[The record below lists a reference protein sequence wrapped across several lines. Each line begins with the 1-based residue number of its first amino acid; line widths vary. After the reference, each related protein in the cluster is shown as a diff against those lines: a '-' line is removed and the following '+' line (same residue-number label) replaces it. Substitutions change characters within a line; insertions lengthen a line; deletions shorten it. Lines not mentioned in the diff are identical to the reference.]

1 MPERFEKDSGSS
13 HYILGSLL
21 FIIGLLVLIL
31 IINLR
36 SRADDSST
44 QVTLNNT
51 APVVDTLTFSE
62 TSQGASIDNFT
73 VNENTTKPLYIYGTY
88 HDDNG
93 CADVNTLGFVLYG
106 GSSVGGTGCS
116 YNDTNCYNQN
126 STGYTCNFTSVGSN
140 TCDGGTDTTADYVC
154 SVPVQFFADA
164 TDDGPYSG
172 NDWVARVS
180 ATDASTST
188 GYYDSGILT
197 FYTLSALDV
206 GSSINYGSLG
216 LSSTS
221 PSSIPLAITNT
232 GNNNALDVNVSGTN
246 MSCTVGSIPVGNQ
259 HYSTASAAPY
269 GSMTA
274 LTGSPELI
282 DFNIVK
288 ATSAGT
294 PSDEDLYWQLQV
306 PSSGLSGSCAGTSTF
321 SAIQF

>member
-1 MPERFEKDSGSS
+1 MPERFEKEPGSS

-44 QVTLNNT
+44 QVSLNNST
-51 APVVDTLTFSE
+51 PVVDTLTFSE

-93 CADVNTLGFVLYG
+93 CSDVTTLGFVLYG
-106 GSSVGGTGCS
+106 GSSVGGTSCS
-116 YNDTNCYNQN
+116 YNDANCYNQN

-180 ATDASTST
+180 ATDAATTT

-206 GSSINYGSLG
+206 GSSINYGSLALG
-216 LSSTS
+216 SSSTTD
-221 PSSIPLAITNT
+221 IPVTITNT
-232 GNNNALDVNVSGTN
+232 GNNNSLDVNLSGTD
-246 MSCTVGSIPVGNQ
+246 MSCTVGTIPVGNQ
-259 HYSTASAAPY
+259 HYSTTAAQSY

-274 LTGSPELI
+274 LTSTPTLQLLGLT
-282 DFNIVK
+282 K
-288 ATSAGT
+288 ATSAGS
-294 PSDEDLYWQLQV
+294 PSTDDLYWKIQI
-306 PSSGLSGSCAGTSTF
+306 PSSGVAGSCTGTTTF
-321 SAIQF
+321 SAI